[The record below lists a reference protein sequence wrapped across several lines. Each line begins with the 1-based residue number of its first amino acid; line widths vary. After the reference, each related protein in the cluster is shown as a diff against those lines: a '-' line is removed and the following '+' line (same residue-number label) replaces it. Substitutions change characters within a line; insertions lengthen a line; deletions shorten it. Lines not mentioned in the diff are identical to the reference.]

1 MTREG
6 RVPKY
11 KFRVLRQLRV
21 GKDLRQPGELVPEA
35 TDWPNLRNYLSL
47 QWIEQIP
54 VTDDDDPDGV
64 EYPPVSPQSR
74 LARVLTPER
83 ERPPEVVAWP
93 RKQDKTRAVRCRNCR
108 VRNWLPND
116 FSERHTWLCHSCA
129 QPQTTAEA
137 KEHPSPTSLAE
148 YAESVD
154 AKYVNEAGELQ
165 QDRWVEKGSEDLTEA
180 WKAGVR

>member
-1 MTREG
+1 
-6 RVPKY
+6 
-11 KFRVLRQLRV
+11 
-21 GKDLRQPGELVPEA
+21 
-35 TDWPNLRNYLSL
+35 
-47 QWIEQIP
+47 
-54 VTDDDDPDGV
+54 
-64 EYPPVSPQSR
+64 
-74 LARVLTPER
+74 VLTPER
-83 ERPPEVVAWP
+83 DRPPEVVAWP